1 MGNGFFDCPGC
12 EFEFNSNGV
21 VITHCTGDL
30 EVCFKNMTPLS
41 KALATLPDTDQNVVS
56 VLSGGLD
63 STIMTYILVKK
74 YGKERVYALSYNY
87 GQKQVKEL
95 EMAAKTCQHLGIPHK
110 VLDLGILGDI
120 VKDVSANI
128 GGTDVAMPTIKDV
141 LGDPQPKTYVPF
153 RNMILNA
160 LAFSFAESNKASH
173 VFTGLQV
180 HDEYGYWDTTQKFV
194 DCMNAVADQNRT
206 HKVKLLAP
214 FSLLSKYDEIM
225 ISKELDDVRL
235 EHTLTCYNPDAEGNS
250 CGICPSCSER
260 IQNFIKAGVRD
271 PIPYRPGIDWDRFI

>member
-1 MGNGFFDCPGC
+1 M
-12 EFEFNSNGV
+12 
-21 VITHCTGDL
+21 
-30 EVCFKNMTPLS
+30 NMNEALS
-41 KALATLPDTDQNVVS
+41 KLPDTDQNVVS

-63 STIMTYILVKK
+63 STIMTYILVAK

-87 GQKQVKEL
+87 GQKQIKEL
-95 EMAAKTCQHLGIPHK
+95 EMAAKTCQHLGIAHK

-180 HDEYGYWDTTQKFV
+180 HDEYGYWDTSQRFV
-194 DCMNAVADQNRT
+194 DAMNAVADQNRT
-206 HKVKLLAP
+206 HKVKLEAP

-225 ISKELDDVRL
+225 IAQELGNVRFDY
-235 EHTLTCYNPDAEGNS
+235 TLTCYNPDENGHS
-250 CGICPSCSER
+250 CGKCPSCSER
-260 IQNFIKAGVRD
+260 VANFIKAGVKD
-271 PIPYRPGIDWDRFI
+271 PIPYNPPIDWERFLPNNSLGL

>member
-1 MGNGFFDCPGC
+1 MNLQ
-12 EFEFNSNGV
+12 E
-21 VITHCTGDL
+21 
-30 EVCFKNMTPLS
+30 
-41 KALATLPDTDQNVVS
+41 ALAALPDTDDNVVS
-56 VLSGGLD
+56 VLSGGMD
-63 STIMTYILVKK
+63 STIMTYILVAK

-95 EMAAKTCQHLGIPHK
+95 EMAAKTCEYLGIAHK

-153 RNMILNA
+153 RNMILNS

-180 HDEYGYWDTTQKFV
+180 HDEYGYWDTSQKFV
-194 DCMNAVADQNRT
+194 DNMNAVAGLNRT
-206 HKVKLLAP
+206 HKVKLEAP
-214 FSLLSKYDEIM
+214 FSQLAKWQEIE
-225 ISKELDDVRL
+225 IAKELGNVKL
-235 EHTLTCYNPDAEGNS
+235 EYTLTCYDPDSSGRS
-250 CGICPSCSER
+250 CGVCPSCSER
-260 IQNFIKAGVRD
+260 IQNFIRASVRD
-271 PIPYRPGIDWDRFI
+271 PINYVHSIDWDRFL